1 MCKDNLTNLDPQPD
15 AADEQPVIEAF
26 PERWA
31 WPPAW
36 DLSDYRVFTS
46 ALYDELSDWLDEG
59 EA

>member
-1 MCKDNLTNLDPQPD
+1 MCEENLTNPNLQ
-15 AADEQPVIEAF
+15 ADEQPVIEAF

-46 ALYDELSDWLDEG
+46 ALYDELCDWLDESESDG
-59 EA
+59 